1 MGEAKGGWGA
11 IRSIVRC
18 YVEFRTIC
26 CLTFYLGNSACI
38 AHLEKD
44 MAVAMCSEQGV
55 YFQEGGCQRYRD
67 REWYHVGEHT
77 EANGIDQLA
86 SPTLLPFSSR
96 ILEMIVLNFT
106 DDGSSSDPRWHGDA
120 PSVQR
125 QDG

>member
-1 MGEAKGGWGA
+1 MWVRPREGGAQFDQLCDVMWNCA
-11 IRSIVRC
+11 LFAFNLLPR
-18 YVEFRTIC
+18 EQ
-26 CLTFYLGNSACI
+26 CI
-38 AHLEKD
+38 AHLEND
-44 MAVAMCSEQGV
+44 MTAMCSEQGV
-55 YFQEGGCQRYRD
+55 YFQEGVVSDIAIECGIMLVST
-67 REWYHVGEHT
+67 EWPMVLT
-77 EANGIDQLA
+77 

>member
-1 MGEAKGGWGA
+1 MG
-11 IRSIVRC
+11 RNSINCVMLC
-18 YVEFRTIC
+18 GIAH
-26 CLTFYLGNSACI
+26 YLLFSLLHGEQCI

-44 MAVAMCSEQGV
+44 MAVAMRSEQGV
-55 YFQEGGCQRYRD
+55 YFQEGVVSDIAIESGIML
-67 REWYHVGEHT
+67 VST
-77 EANGIDQLA
+77 ERPMVLT

-125 QDG
+125 QDGRTERLTLGLFE